1 MSILELATRYHNRVG
16 GGPGYLHQLTVLAR
30 RLPWKVQQVTPDLI
44 DEYLTKALVH
54 LAPSTVHR
62 HRRMLACLLRFA
74 HSEGLLDRSTVLRS
88 LRRVK
93 VPAPNPRAWSHAE
106 IARLLAVAAV
116 ERGGTRYCPYSLLLP
131 AWIRAAYCTGLRRC
145 DLLALRHDDLR
156 GNRACVMQDKTDWPH
171 VIVFDDEALQSIHR
185 LPRNGPRI
193 FGDLISEVQIVRIL
207 RRVVKRAGLTGT
219 GKFLRRA
226 GATYCEIA
234 NQDSSR
240 YLGHK
245 SPGMKTYYVDRLL
258 LAQARQHQPPPPL
271 PKS

>member
-1 MSILELATRYHNRVG
+1 MGILDLAIQYHNRVG

-30 RLPWKVQQVTPDLI
+30 RLPWRVSELTPALI
-44 DEYLTKALVH
+44 DKYLTDALAH

-62 HRRMLACLLRFA
+62 HRRMLACLLKFA
-74 HSEGLLDRSTVLRS
+74 HSEGLLDARTVLRP

-106 IARLLAVAAV
+106 IARLLSVAAV
-116 ERGGTRYCPYSLLLP
+116 ERGGTRHCPYSLLLP

-145 DLLALRHDDLR
+145 DLLALRHADLR
-156 GNRACVMQDKTDWPH
+156 GNRACVVQDKTDWPH
-171 VIVFDDEALQSIHR
+171 VIVFDEEALKAIHR
-185 LPRNGPRI
+185 LPVNGPLI
-193 FGDLISEVQIVRIL
+193 FGGLISEVQILRIV

-226 GATYCEIA
+226 GATYCEIN
-234 NQDSSR
+234 NQDSSH

-258 LAQARQHQPPPPL
+258 LAQARQHQPPPSL
-271 PKS
+271 PNS